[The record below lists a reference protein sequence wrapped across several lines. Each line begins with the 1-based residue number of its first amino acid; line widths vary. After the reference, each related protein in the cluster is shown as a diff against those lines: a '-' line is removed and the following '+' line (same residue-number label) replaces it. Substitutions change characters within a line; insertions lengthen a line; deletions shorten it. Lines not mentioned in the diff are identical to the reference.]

1 MKQKVNGKCLAGR
14 VFWLKGAVLG
24 FGMVAEGWF
33 GEFGG
38 EVIFMGCT
46 QGWCYGG
53 GGGGGGYVTS

>member
-1 MKQKVNGKCLAGR
+1 MNGKCLAGR

-38 EVIFMGCT
+38 EVIF
-46 QGWCYGG
+46 GG
-53 GGGGGGYVTS
+53 VHRGGVTKVGGYDVSVAT

>member
-1 MKQKVNGKCLAGR
+1 MNGKCLAGR

-38 EVIFMGCT
+38 EVIF
-46 QGWCYGG
+46 GG
-53 GGGGGGYVTS
+53 VHRGGVTEVGGMMLV

>member
-1 MKQKVNGKCLAGR
+1 MNGKCLAGR

-46 QGWCYGG
+46 
-53 GGGGGGYVTS
+53 